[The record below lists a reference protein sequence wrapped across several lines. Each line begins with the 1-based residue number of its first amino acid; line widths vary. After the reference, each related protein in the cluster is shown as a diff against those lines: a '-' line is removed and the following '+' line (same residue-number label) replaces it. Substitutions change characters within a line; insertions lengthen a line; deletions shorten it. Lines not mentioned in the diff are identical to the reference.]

1 MKKAITILAATVSV
15 VASTAAHAETR
26 PAATEYY
33 APMVADAQDDEEEAG
48 VPQRLWLL
56 ILLGVGGLAGIFA
69 AAASHQGNSPR

>member
-1 MKKAITILAATVSV
+1 MKKAIAVLAASLSV

-26 PAATEYY
+26 PAATEFA
-33 APMVADAQDDEEEAG
+33 APMAGDAEDDEDKAG

-56 ILLGVGGLAGIFA
+56 ILLGVGGLAGILA